1 MEVGA
6 WLGDRLVIV
15 ALYERIRDSLFLIP
29 ATIIAGLGVAS
40 RITLALDKRIPAG
53 TAGLLSTSVDSA
65 RSILSTTATATITF
79 AAIVF
84 SMTAVVIQLATSQ
97 FSPRITQGFL
107 RDRYQQ
113 VTIGLTV
120 GTFVYSLVVLASVRG
135 SGTVADSH
143 HDLSSTVAV
152 VLGVASMLA
161 IVFFIDR
168 IMRSM
173 RIDTIV
179 ATLAHETEEA
189 VRRLPVREPLG
200 DERLT
205 PPDTATTTS
214 IITSHSGWIRSIAIK
229 QMLAALPD
237 ETAVRLDVRV
247 GEYIAAGELVAAVWP
262 EVDEASAGAIDDTIE
277 VDLTRTIASDP
288 MHGFRQLIDV
298 ALRAL
303 SASIN
308 DPTTAADVVYHLTG
322 PLRAVLLRE
331 LPGQVV
337 HLNGRRAYLPRS
349 LTHSE
354 YVHGAFREIR
364 INAHNQP
371 HVLHALIGTLASL
384 IDAVMDSGHEGRTEG
399 LRTEARATLDVVRA
413 STMPEADRRW
423 LLDFA
428 HEVGFEETEGSASS
442 TSQQIADTRRHAGP
456 N

>member
-1 MEVGA
+1 M
-6 WLGDRLVIV
+6 IV

-29 ATIIAGLGVAS
+29 AAIIAGLGVAS
-40 RITLALDKRIPAG
+40 RLTLAIDERIPVG

-65 RSILSTTATATITF
+65 RSILTTTATATITF

-97 FSPRITQGFL
+97 FSPRISQGLL

-120 GTFVYSLVVLASVRG
+120 GTFVYSLMVLGSVRG
-135 SGTVADSH
+135 SGTVTDSH
-143 HDLSSTVAV
+143 HDFSSTVAV
-152 VLGVASMLA
+152 VLGVTSMLA

-179 ATLAHETEEA
+179 ASLAHDTEEA
-189 VRRLPVREPLG
+189 LHRLPDREPL
-200 DERLT
+200 DNESLT

-214 IITSHSGWIRSIAIK
+214 VTTSHSGWIRSIAIK

-237 ETAVRLDVRV
+237 GTAVRLDVRV

-262 EVDEASAGAIDDTIE
+262 EVDDDAARTIDAAIE
-277 VDLTRTIASDP
+277 VNLTRTIASDP

-303 SASIN
+303 SASLN
-308 DPTTAADVVYHLTG
+308 DPTTAADVVYQLNG
-322 PLRAVLLRE
+322 PLRAALLRE

-337 HLNGRRAYLPRS
+337 HLDGRRAYLPRS

-384 IDAVMDSGHEGRTEG
+384 IDAVQNSGHEGRTDG
-399 LRTEARATLDVVRA
+399 LRAEARATLDVVRT
-413 STMPEADRRW
+413 STMPEADRTW

-428 HEVGFEETEGSASS
+428 QEVGLDETEV
-442 TSQQIADTRRHAGP
+442 SQPPQSDH
-456 N
+456 

>member
-1 MEVGA
+1 M
-6 WLGDRLVIV
+6 IV

-29 ATIIAGLGVAS
+29 AAIIAGLGVAS
-40 RITLALDKRIPAG
+40 RFALALDQRIPPG

-135 SGTVADSH
+135 SGTVTDSH

-179 ATLAHETEEA
+179 ANLAHETEEA
-189 VRRLPVREPLG
+189 VRRLPHREPLG
-200 DERLT
+200 DESLT

-214 IITSHSGWIRSIAIK
+214 VTTSHSGWIRSIALK
-229 QMLAALPD
+229 QMLGDLPD
-237 ETAVRLDVRV
+237 GTAVRLDVRV

-262 EVDEASAGAIDDTIE
+262 EVDEGSARAIDAAIE
-277 VDLTRTIASDP
+277 VDLTRTISSDP

-303 SASIN
+303 SPSIN

-337 HLNGRRAYLPRS
+337 HLDRRRAYLPRS

-364 INAHNQP
+364 INADNQP

-384 IDAVMDSGHEGRTEG
+384 IDAVLDSGHDGRTDS
-399 LRTEARATLDVVRA
+399 LRAEARATLDVVRA

-428 HEVGFEETEGSASS
+428 QDVGLVEAEPSQSSGS
-442 TSQQIADTRRHAGP
+442 TGGTQ
-456 N
+456 